1 MTDYRRLVSLDVF
14 RGITIAAMILVN
26 FPGSPKSVFAQL
38 EHASWIGL
46 TFADFIFPSFIFIVG
61 VSAVLSISKQMEQGK
76 TRKEVGLRVLW
87 RTAKIFLIGIG
98 LKILP
103 TFTFERIELPGVLQ
117 RIALVFLACGFL
129 FLYTGWRTQ
138 VAVAAGILIGYFL
151 LLILVTVPGFGA
163 GVLEPGKNLANWLD
177 GVVIPHSLLNKKGY
191 DSEGFLSTFPAIAS
205 GIGGLIAGHLLRKNT
220 NRQNAVIKLYFIGFA
235 LLLAGV
241 LWGYSF
247 PVIKKLWT
255 SSFVL
260 ITSGVAFSVFAFLIW
275 LIDVKGITFATKP
288 WVIFGSNA
296 IAIYVLADVFE
307 TIFIKSGLRDGTF
320 IRLVNFGVNASAASL
335 IWAIFSVGV
344 CFIAAHQLY
353 SRRIFI
359 KL

>member
-61 VSAVLSISKQMEQGK
+61 VSAVLSISNQMEQGK

-177 GVVIPHSLLNKKGY
+177 GVIIPHSLLNKKGY

-205 GIGGLIAGHLLRKNT
+205 GIGGL
-220 NRQNAVIKLYFIGFA
+220 
-235 LLLAGV
+235 LAGRILKSGKEVRQKVTILTITGILLV
-241 LWGYSF
+241 LAGTFWGWTF
-247 PVIKKLWT
+247 PVIKKIWT
-255 SSFVL
+255 SSFAL
-260 ITSGVAFSVFAFLIW
+260 ITSGWAFITFAFLIW
-275 LIDVKGITFATKP
+275 LIDQKKVTWGTKP
-288 WVIFGSNA
+288 WIVFGSNA

-307 TIFIKSGLRDGTF
+307 TIFVKSGLREGSYT
-320 IRLVNFGVNASAASL
+320 RLVGLGVNASAASL